1 MDHHNSSLIL
11 DPSLSLVFGA
21 SVFPSLLFP
30 FLSLRLSSSHPPFLQ
45 FIFQFVPRSSQV
57 CARRKFAEAAGAP
70 LEATWRR
77 DRRGTIRPSPPLL
90 SLPLVLSLSHVPF
103 SPFPP
108 SFFFFSLTLVS
119 SLSRLSLSPACQA
132 TQVLRVTC
140 FWLGSL
146 STEPSPL
153 LLHPLLPPNSS
164 FCSCLPLLSLH
175 SPLSFSSTLLGGKT
189 VRPSSPELSISKG
202 VYLQR
207 DRLTHLERIFTSVH
221 TLSL

>member
-1 MDHHNSSLIL
+1 MDHHKSSLISG
-11 DPSLSLVFGA
+11 PCLSLVSVA

-30 FLSLRLSSSHPPFLQ
+30 FLSLCLSSHPPVLQ
-45 FIFQFVPRSSQV
+45 FIFQFAPRSSQV

-90 SLPLVLSLSHVPF
+90 SLPLVLSLSHVLF

-108 SFFFFSLTLVS
+108 FFFSLSPLLS
-119 SLSRLSLSPACQA
+119 FPPSLSPLYPACQA

-153 LLHPLLPPNSS
+153 LPHPLLPPNSS
-164 FCSCLPLLSLH
+164 SSSFLLLSPPPLPPLSSFLLQH
-175 SPLSFSSTLLGGKT
+175 SPPGG
-189 VRPSSPELSISKG
+189 R
-202 VYLQR
+202 R
-207 DRLTHLERIFTSVH
+207 
-221 TLSL
+221 